1 VRPSSKHKRVV
12 MKQYASLVAL
22 LLLSF
27 QLREQDDQ
35 LQFTI
40 RKDESNQGDL
50 INDIMRNH

>member
-1 VRPSSKHKRVV
+1 

-27 QLREQDDQ
+27 QLRGQDDQ
-35 LQFTI
+35 LQFTT
-40 RKDESNQGDL
+40 RKDEPNQGDL